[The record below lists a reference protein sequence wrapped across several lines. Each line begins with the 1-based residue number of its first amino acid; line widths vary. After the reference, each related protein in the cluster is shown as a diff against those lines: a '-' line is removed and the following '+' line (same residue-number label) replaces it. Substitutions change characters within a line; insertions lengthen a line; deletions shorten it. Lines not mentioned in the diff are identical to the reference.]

1 MKKSLLLA
9 VSVLL
14 IAGVAIAAIV
24 ASDDFSYPDGS
35 LVGNGGWVNHSGA
48 IGDLLVSGGQA
59 VVTHGVP
66 SEDATLPFPANA
78 GGDLFFSFDFSVDD
92 LGAPYSGTD
101 FEYFAHF
108 KDDGFGFR
116 GRMDVQAPTGAG
128 DYTVGIS
135 SIGSTADAT
144 YPIDLTY
151 GVTYNVIV
159 EYNQTGNFAR
169 LWIDASADTDMFIA
183 GTDEVDPG
191 TIITGF
197 ALRQSDSAMNETIRV
212 DNLVVSDD
220 CADIFSAGCGTVAV
234 EDESWGSVK
243 SMFR

>member
-1 MKKSLLLA
+1 LKKSLLLT

-35 LVGNGGWVNHSGA
+35 LVGNGTWFNHSGNA
-48 IGDLLVSGGQA
+48 GDLLVSGGQA
-59 VVTHGVP
+59 VVTHGAP
-66 SEDATLPFPANA
+66 SEDVNLPFLATA
-78 GGDLFFSFDFSVDD
+78 GPNVFFSFDFSVDD
-92 LGAPYSGTD
+92 LGAPYSGSD

-116 GRMDVQAPTGAG
+116 GRMDVQAPNGAG

-135 SIGSTADAT
+135 SIGSTADAI

-159 EYNQTGNFAR
+159 QYDQTGNFAQ
-169 LWIDASADTDMFIA
+169 LWIDASTDTDLSII
-183 GTDEVDPG
+183 GTDQPDPG

-197 ALRQSDSAMNETIRV
+197 ALRQSDSDMNETVRV
-212 DNLVVSDD
+212 DNLVISDD
-220 CADIFSAGCGTVAV
+220 CASVFPSGCGPVAV
-234 EDESWGSVK
+234 EGESWGSVK

>member
-1 MKKSLLLA
+1 LKKSLLLA

-24 ASDDFSYPDGS
+24 ASDDFSYPDGA
-35 LVGNGGWVNHSGA
+35 LVGNGTWVNHSGA
-48 IGDLLVSGGQA
+48 IGDLLVSGGQV
-59 VVTHGVP
+59 VVTHGAP
-66 SEDATLPFPANA
+66 SEDATLPFPVNA

-92 LGAPYSGTD
+92 PGAPIGGPD

-116 GRMDVQAPTGAG
+116 GRMDVQSPTGGG

-135 SIGSTADAT
+135 TTTSTAEAI

-159 EYNQTGNFAR
+159 EYNQTDNFSR
-169 LWIDASADTDMFIA
+169 LWIDAASDTDMFIA
-183 GTDEVDPG
+183 GMVEGAPG
-191 TIITGF
+191 TPITGF
-197 ALRQSDSAMNETIRV
+197 ALRQSDSTTNETIRV
-212 DNLVVSDD
+212 DNLVISDD
-220 CADIFSAGCGTVAV
+220 CTDIFSAGCGTVAV

>member
-1 MKKSLLLA
+1 MLA

-35 LVGNGGWVNHSGA
+35 LVGNGAWFNHSGTA
-48 IGDLLVSGGQA
+48 GDFQVVGGQA
-59 VVTHGVP
+59 VVTHGAP
-66 SEDATLPFPANA
+66 SEDVTLPFTPNA

-92 LGAPYSGTD
+92 PGAPISGTD
-101 FEYFAHF
+101 NEYFAHF

-116 GRMDVQAPTGAG
+116 GRMDIVPANGAG

-135 SIGSTADAT
+135 SISSTADVV
-144 YPIDLTY
+144 YPVDLTY

-159 EYNQTGNFAR
+159 QYDQTANFAR
-169 LWIDASADTDMFIA
+169 LWIDASADTDLAIT
-183 GTDEVDPG
+183 GTDQPDPG

-197 ALRQSDSAMNETIRV
+197 ALRQSDSDLNETIRV
-212 DNLVVSDD
+212 DNVVISDD
-220 CADIFSAGCGTVAV
+220 CADVFSGGCGTVAV
-234 EDESWGSVK
+234 EDANWGSVK